1 MEISAFSLYFQE
13 QLHNAY
19 SYVLA
24 YIKCILPQIISLHIS
39 YSLLLCIK
47 NSQRY
52 MFSNAPTC
60 YLYVLYTK
68 LFSIVCLKT
77 CIFESFY
84 YGETSY
90 SLNESLLPK
99 VKLI

>member
-13 QLHNAY
+13 QLQNAY

-24 YIKCILPQIISLHIS
+24 YIEFILPQMISFHLS
-39 YSLLLCIK
+39 YGLSLCNN

-52 MFSNAPTC
+52 MFSNAPTS

-77 CIFESFY
+77 CIFKSF
-84 YGETSY
+84 
-90 SLNESLLPK
+90 
-99 VKLI
+99 

>member
-1 MEISAFSLYFQE
+1 MEISAFPLYFQK

-24 YIKCILPQIISLHIS
+24 YIEFILPQMINFHLSYGLSL
-39 YSLLLCIK
+39 YNK

-60 YLYVLYTK
+60 HLYVLYTK

-77 CIFESFY
+77 CIFESF
-84 YGETSY
+84 
-90 SLNESLLPK
+90 
-99 VKLI
+99 

>member
-13 QLHNAY
+13 QLQNAY

-24 YIKCILPQIISLHIS
+24 YIEFILSQMISFHLS
-39 YSLLLCIK
+39 YGLSLCNK

-52 MFSNAPTC
+52 MFSNAPTF
-60 YLYVLYTK
+60 YLYVLCTK

-77 CIFESFY
+77 CIFKSF
-84 YGETSY
+84 
-90 SLNESLLPK
+90 
-99 VKLI
+99 